1 MSTRARILS
10 LLLLTPAVLA
20 SNCGKDDTS
29 GDTGA
34 EACAPAANA
43 GEDLDAT
50 YGSTVTLNGCPPDYS
65 QPCDDVEYN
74 YVWTIESMPVDSE
87 LDESLLSDNNS
98 ATACQTSFTP
108 DATGTYVLSMYMTD
122 TEEETTPDL
131 VIVDVTSGNQP
142 PVADC
147 GGDATVEVGER
158 VELDG
163 SGSYDPEGAAIE
175 YSWALSSWPE
185 GSSLDNESI
194 YNSGGASPT
203 IIPDTSGMFLV
214 SLVVSDGEQWSD
226 PDYCTVTASSENQA
240 PVADAGIGSTLPPC
254 SDNIVELNGYASY
267 DPEGAAIEYLWDIL
281 EVPAGSHADGSLDS
295 GDTGPVGSPAF
306 DDTTLATPTFTWD
319 VIGTYTFQLSVF
331 DGELWS
337 APDVVSFTVPDPST
351 NNAPTAN
358 AGDDQT
364 ITAETECDL
373 VSYGVHECDPCEGET
388 VELDGTSSED
398 TDGDE
403 INYYWSDATGE
414 LTIHTP
420 YASFTQVTSPQV
432 ETEVGGSSATTWT
445 VNLDVSD
452 CMYSDTDSASIAYT
466 CEAGY

>member
-1 MSTRARILS
+1 MTTRARMLS
-10 LLLLTPAVLA
+10 LLLLLPVALAVE
-20 SNCGKDDTS
+20 CGKDDTS
-29 GDTGA
+29 DTGVP
-34 EACAPAANA
+34 ECDPVANA

-50 YGSTVTLNGCPPDYS
+50 YGSTVTLNGCPPDWS
-65 QPCDDVEYN
+65 TTCEGIDYN

-122 TEEETTPDL
+122 GMDETTPDL
-131 VIVDVTSGNQP
+131 VIVDVTSGDQP
-142 PVADC
+142 PVATC

-163 SGSYDPEGAAIE
+163 SGSYDPEGAEIE

-185 GSSLDNESI
+185 DSDLDNASI
-194 YNSGGASPT
+194 YNAGGSSPT
-203 IIPDTSGMFLV
+203 IIPDVAGMYLV

-226 PDYCTVTASSENQA
+226 PSYCSITAASENQA
-240 PVADAGIGSTLPPC
+240 PVADAGIGTTLPPC
-254 SDNIVELNGYASY
+254 GDPVIELNGFGSY
-267 DPEGAAIEYLWDIL
+267 DPEGGDLEYLWDIL
-281 EVPAGSHADGSLDS
+281 EVPEGSHADGSLDS
-295 GDTGPVGSPAF
+295 GDTGPVGAPAF
-306 DDTTLATPTFTWD
+306 DDPTLATPSFTAD

-337 APDVVSFTVPDPST
+337 APDVVSYTLPDSSA

-358 AGDDQT
+358 AGDDQSVS
-364 ITAETECDL
+364 AETTCDM
-373 VSYGVHECDPCEGET
+373 VSYGVHECEPCPADT
-388 VELDGTSSED
+388 VDLDGTSSQD
-398 TDGDE
+398 VDGDE
-403 INYYWSDATGE
+403 INYYWSDTTGE

-420 YASFTQVTSPQV
+420 YASYTQVTTPEASG
-432 ETEVGGSSATTWT
+432 EVGTTVTTEWT

-452 CMYSDTDSASIAYT
+452 CMYSDTDSVTVTYE
-466 CEAGY
+466 CEATY